1 METEMGFYADLYW
14 VKMRATARGEIQF
27 VGELEKAFPKLRD
40 KEYSLKLEHYG
51 RVREA
56 MSKAFTMDEL
66 RSMLHD
72 ELEPVKH

>member
-14 VKMRATARGEIQF
+14 VKMRATARGEMQF
-27 VGELEKAFPKLRD
+27 VGELEQAFPKLLD

-66 RSMLHD
+66 RSMLNKKF
-72 ELEPVKH
+72 EPVKH